1 VKVSDRTHYSGILL
15 GGFTAL
21 TILSIMNGG
30 YSYVLDLIKT
40 ELKLNYTQS
49 GALMSA
55 YFIGYTLGQLPWG
68 YLADKYGSRRI
79 MTLSTFGVS
88 LATILFGFSGDFT
101 TAVASRFFTGLLGAG
116 LFVPSVKLIA
126 QWFKQSERGTALGI
140 LNIGGSVGVIIVTW
154 ATPLLA
160 SGFGWRTALIIQGII
175 GGASAPILWYTLR
188 DGAYGNN
195 DIKASA
201 TVFKQPSFWI
211 LSLTQFIR
219 LGSYYTFLAWL
230 PLLLKEDFGLSTVLV
245 GTAMSVLNIA
255 GMISNPMGGV
265 LSDRIGEK
273 PVLAASFL
281 LLAFNVYLFTAGPS
295 GIYLYVATF
304 FLGWLINFT
313 RSPSFTIIPRLFGVQ
328 ASGSLTG
335 IHNTFA
341 SFGALCLPF
350 LLGFVKDTY
359 GGYAIGWV
367 ILSALM
373 ILSSLLI
380 ATIPDRSV

>member
-1 VKVSDRTHYSGILL
+1 MKGSGLLHYSGILI

-21 TILSIMNGG
+21 TILSVMNGG
-30 YSYVLDLIKT
+30 YSYVLDLIKA

-68 YLADKYGSRRI
+68 YLADQYGSRRI
-79 MTLSTFGVS
+79 MTLSTLGVS
-88 LATILFGFSGDFT
+88 IATILFGFSGDFT
-101 TAVASRFFTGLLGAG
+101 TAVATRFITGLLGAG

-126 QWFKQSERGTALGI
+126 QWFKPRERGTALGF
-140 LNIGGSVGVIIVTW
+140 LNVGGSIGVILVIWT
-154 ATPLLA
+154 TPLLA
-160 SGFGWRTALIIQGII
+160 SGLGWRTALMLQGLI
-175 GGASAPILWYTLR
+175 GAASAIIIWFTLR
-188 DGAYGNN
+188 DGSYGNN
-195 DIKASA
+195 GVKASA
-201 TVFKQPSFWI
+201 AVFKQPSFWI

-230 PLLLKEDFGLSTVLV
+230 PLLLKEDFGLSAVLV

-255 GMISNPMGGV
+255 GMISNPAGGV
-265 LSDRIGEK
+265 LSDHIGEK

-281 LLAFNVYLFTAGPS
+281 LLAVNVYWFTTGPS
-295 GIYLYVATF
+295 DIFLYVATF
-304 FLGWLINFT
+304 LLGWLINFT
-313 RSPSFTIIPRLFGVQ
+313 RSPSFTLIPRLFGVE
-328 ASGSLTG
+328 AVGSLTG

-341 SFGALCLPF
+341 SFGALCLPL
-350 LLGFVKDTY
+350 LLGLVKDTY
-359 GGYAIGWV
+359 GGYDVGWF

-380 ATIPDRSV
+380 VTIPDHSV

>member
-1 VKVSDRTHYSGILL
+1 MKVSDRTHYSGILL

-21 TILSIMNGG
+21 TILSIMNSG

-101 TAVASRFFTGLLGAG
+101 TAIASRFLTGLLGAG

-140 LNIGGSVGVIIVTW
+140 LNIGGSVGVILVTW

-160 SGFGWRTALIIQGII
+160 SGFGWRTALMIQGII
-175 GGASAPILWYTLR
+175 GGASTPILWYTLR
-188 DGAYGNN
+188 DGAFGNN

-281 LLAFNVYLFTAGPS
+281 LLAVNVYLFTTGPS
-295 GIYLYVATF
+295 GIFLYCGNV
-304 FLGWLINFT
+304 LSWLADQLYSESKFYSY
-313 RSPSFTIIPRLFGVQ
+313 SPSVWC
-328 ASGSLTG
+328 SG
-335 IHNTFA
+335 IWEPYRHPQYF
-341 SFGALCLPF
+341 C
-350 LLGFVKDTY
+350 
-359 GGYAIGWV
+359 
-367 ILSALM
+367 
-373 ILSSLLI
+373 
-380 ATIPDRSV
+380 

>member
-1 VKVSDRTHYSGILL
+1 MKGSNRTHYLGILI

-55 YFIGYTLGQLPWG
+55 YFIGNTLGQLPWG
-68 YLADKYGSRRI
+68 YFADKYGSRRI
-79 MTLSTFGVS
+79 MTLSTLGVS
-88 LATILFGFSGDFT
+88 IATILFGFSGDFT
-101 TAVASRFFTGLLGAG
+101 TAVATRFLTGLLGAG
-116 LFVPSVKLIA
+116 LFVPSIKLIT
-126 QWFKQSERGTALGI
+126 QWFKLRERGTALGV
-140 LNIGGSVGVIIVTW
+140 LNVGGSIGVILVTW

-160 SGFGWRTALIIQGII
+160 SGFGWRTALMIQGVV
-175 GGASAPILWYTLR
+175 GVASASIIWHTLR
-188 DGAYGNN
+188 DGAFGNN
-195 DIKASA
+195 EVKVSA

-230 PLLLKEDFGLSTVLV
+230 PLLLKEDFGLSIVLV

-255 GMISNPMGGV
+255 GMISNPVGGV
-265 LSDRIGEK
+265 LSDRTGEK

-281 LLAFNVYLFTAGPS
+281 LLAINIYWFTTGPS
-295 GIYLYVATF
+295 GIFLYAATF
-304 FLGWLINFT
+304 LLGWLINFT
-313 RSPSFTIIPRLFGVQ
+313 RSPSFTIIPRLFGVE
-328 ASGSLTG
+328 AAGSLTG

-341 SFGALCLPF
+341 SFGALCLPL
-350 LLGFVKDTY
+350 LLGLVKDAY
-359 GGYAIGWV
+359 GGYAVGWF

>member
-1 VKVSDRTHYSGILL
+1 LKESNRTHYSGVLL

-30 YSYVLDLIKT
+30 YSYVLDLIKN
-40 ELKLNYTQS
+40 ELNLNYTQS

-55 YFIGYTLGQLPWG
+55 YFIGYTAGQLPWG

-79 MTLSTFGVS
+79 MTLSTLGVS
-88 LATILFGFSGDFT
+88 VANILFGFSWDFT
-101 TAVASRFFTGLLGAG
+101 TAIATRFFTGLLGAG

-126 QWFKQSERGTALGI
+126 QWFKQHERGTALGI
-140 LNIGGSVGVIIVTW
+140 LNIGGSVGVILVTW

-160 SGFGWRTALIIQGII
+160 SGFGWRLALMIQGII
-175 GGASAPILWYTLR
+175 GVTSATILWYTLR
-188 DGAYGNN
+188 DGTYGNN
-195 DIKASA
+195 DIKISASI
-201 TVFKQPSFWI
+201 FKQPSFWI

-230 PLLLKEDFGLSTVLV
+230 PLLLKEDFGLGTVLV

-273 PVLAASFL
+273 PVLSASFL
-281 LLAFNVYLFTAGPS
+281 LLAVNVYWFTTGPS
-295 GIYLYVATF
+295 GIFLYVATF
-304 FLGWLINFT
+304 FIGWLINFT
-313 RSPSFTIIPRLFGVQ
+313 RSPSFTLIPRLFGVQ
-328 ASGSLTG
+328 SSGSLTG

-341 SFGALCLPF
+341 SFGALCLPL
-350 LLGFVKDTY
+350 LLGLVKDTY
-359 GGYAIGWV
+359 GGYAIGWF
-367 ILSALM
+367 ILSAMM

-380 ATIPDRSV
+380 ATIPDCSV